1 MKFIYDFLP
10 IIIFFGT
17 YKLTNND
24 IYAATI
30 AAMIA
35 TVIHSAI
42 QWFMHKKLENQ
53 HIINLVVILFFGS
66 LTLLFQDD
74 TFIKWKV
81 TVINWIFGLA
91 LLGSQFIG
99 KKNIIQRQLDGAIQ
113 LPDPIWIR
121 LNMMWVAF
129 FIFCGLLNLYVAF
142 FYGSDLSDEA
152 RQTVWV
158 DFKMYGMLGLTFVFM
173 IVQIFYIQRH
183 ILPEESVEEIVEDII
198 HDELQDDTTTVSQV
212 NTPTDSSKKKAP

>member
-1 MKFIYDFLP
+1 MLKFIYDFLP

-74 TFIKWKV
+74 SFIKWKV

-91 LLGSQFIG
+91 LLSSQFIG
-99 KKNIIQRQLDGAIQ
+99 KKNIIQKQLDAAIQ

-129 FIFCGLLNLYVAF
+129 FMFCGLLNLYVAF
-142 FYGSDLSDEA
+142 FMVLISVTKHGKQYGL
-152 RQTVWV
+152 
-158 DFKMYGMLGLTFVFM
+158 
-173 IVQIFYIQRH
+173 
-183 ILPEESVEEIVEDII
+183 ILKC
-198 HDELQDDTTTVSQV
+198 T
-212 NTPTDSSKKKAP
+212 AC

>member
-1 MKFIYDFLP
+1 MLKFLYDFLP

-24 IYAATI
+24 IYAATT
-30 AAMIA
+30 AAIIA

-53 HIINLVVILFFGS
+53 HIINLVVILFFGG

-81 TVINWIFGLA
+81 TVINWLFGLV

-99 KKNIIQRQLDGAIQ
+99 KKNIIQRQLDKAIK
-113 LPDPIWIR
+113 LPEPIWNR
-121 LNMMWVAF
+121 LNMMWVTF
-129 FIFCGLLNLYVAF
+129 FMFCGLINIYVAF
-142 FYGSDLSDEA
+142 FYGLDLPEEV
-152 RQTVWV
+152 RQEIWV
-158 DFKMYGMLGLTFVFM
+158 EFKLYGMLGLTFVFM
-173 IVQIFYIQRH
+173 IFQIFYLQRH
-183 ILPEESVEEIVEDII
+183 IIAEEMIEEKIED
-198 HDELQDDTTTVSQV
+198 EETT
-212 NTPTDSSKKKAP
+212 